1 MSKLVSII
9 VPVYN
14 IENYAEN
21 CIKSLIN
28 QTHNFLEI
36 ILVDDGSTDN
46 SGKICDNFAQ
56 KDKRIKVIH
65 KTNGGLSSARNA
77 GIDIATGDYFM
88 FVDGDDY
95 IAENA
100 VEILLECMATHDA
113 DMVQFDYEETS
124 VPYQS
129 IKSTATDSTEIVTD
143 LKQMFE
149 KLYLIGGPAAS
160 SCTKLYKKELFKTL
174 RFKEGIIHEDEFLIT
189 ELLQKVKSIVYIP
202 DKLYFYVMRTG
213 SIVKSGFSKKRLD
226 ALMVSENRIDKLEDL
241 GFSELKEK
249 EKCRWFTTAVNL
261 WCDTTAVKDYKN
273 RKIIHDKIYMFI
285 KNNNLKISGKFRL
298 LYHLCKF
305 NINLLYVYYLFKKFR
320 KQV

>member
-21 CIKSLIN
+21 CIKSLVN
-28 QTHNFLEI
+28 QTYKFLEI

-46 SGKICDNFAQ
+46 SGKLCDDYA
-56 KDKRIKVIH
+56 KTDERIKVIH

-77 GIDIATGDYFM
+77 GLDVVSGDYIM
-88 FVDGDDY
+88 FIDGDDY

-100 VEILLECMATHDA
+100 VEILLKHMSNHDA
-113 DMVQFDYEETS
+113 DMVQFDYEETF
-124 VPYQS
+124 VPYKS
-129 IKSTATDSTEIVTD
+129 IKSSATDTKELVTD

-160 SCTKLYKKELFKTL
+160 SCTKLHKKDLFNTL

-189 ELLQKVKSIVYIP
+189 ELLPQVKSILYIP
-202 DKLYFYVMRTG
+202 DKLYFYVMRIG
-213 SIVKSGFSKKRLD
+213 SIVKSGFSTKRLD
-226 ALMVSENRIDKLEDL
+226 ALMVSEYRMAQLYKLGYNHL
-241 GFSELKEK
+241 MEK
-249 EKCRWFTTAVNL
+249 EKNRWFMTAVNL
-261 WCDTTAVKDYKN
+261 WCDTTAVKDYEN
-273 RKIIHDKIYMFI
+273 RKIIYDKIYMFI
-285 KNNNLKISGKFRL
+285 KNNSLNISGKFRL

-305 NINLLYVYYLFKKFR
+305 NINLLYVYYLFKKIR

>member
-21 CIKSLIN
+21 CIKSLIG
-28 QTHNFLEI
+28 QTYQDLEI
-36 ILVDDGSTDN
+36 ILVDDGSLDV
-46 SGKICDNFAQ
+46 SGKICDDFAQ
-56 KDKRIKVIH
+56 KDERIKVIH

-95 IAENA
+95 IAENT
-100 VEILLECMATHDA
+100 VEILLEYIANHDA
-113 DMVQFDYEETS
+113 DILQFDYEETF

-129 IKSTATDSTEIVTD
+129 INSTSTNKAEIVTN
-143 LKQMFE
+143 LKEMFE
-149 KLYLIGGPAAS
+149 KLYYIGGPAAS

-189 ELLQKVKSIVYIP
+189 ELLPEVKSILYIP

-226 ALMVSENRIDKLEDL
+226 SLMVSENRIDKLQDL

-261 WCDTTAVKDYKN
+261 WCDTTAVKDYEN
-273 RKIIHDKIYMFI
+273 RKIIYDKIYMFI
-285 KNNNLKISGKFRL
+285 KNNNLNISGKFKL

>member
-21 CIKSLIN
+21 CIKSLVN
-28 QTHNFLEI
+28 QTYQDIEI

-46 SGKICDNFAQ
+46 SGKICDDFAQ
-56 KDKRIKVIH
+56 QHELIKVVH
-65 KTNGGLSSARNA
+65 KENGGLSSARNA
-77 GIDIATGDYFM
+77 GLDVASGDYIM
-88 FVDGDDY
+88 FIDGDDY

-100 VEILLECMATHDA
+100 VEILLKHIANNDA
-113 DMVQFDYEETS
+113 DMVQFDYEETF
-124 VPYQS
+124 VPY
-129 IKSTATDSTEIVTD
+129 KSTKSSATDTKELVTD

-160 SCTKLYKKELFKTL
+160 SCTKLYKKELFNTL

-189 ELLQKVKSIVYIP
+189 ELLPQVKSILYIP

-226 ALMVSENRIDKLEDL
+226 SLMVSENRIDKLEKL

-249 EKCRWFTTAVNL
+249 EKNRWFTTAVNL
-261 WCDTTAVKDYKN
+261 WCDTTAVKDYEN
-273 RKIIHDKIYMFI
+273 RKIIYDKIYMFI
-285 KNNNLKISGKFRL
+285 KNNNLNISGKFRL
-298 LYHLCKF
+298 LYHLCKL
-305 NINLLYVYYLFKKFR
+305 NINLLYAYYLFKKIR